1 MTKRWPI
8 SPTTNARTSS
18 ASASAA
24 LDHSPSLD
32 ASHIPWP
39 FRDSDWLRA
48 QIGRALTPLQAD
60 FARCLAM
67 SAWAAH
73 KPMRMLVFGL
83 AMHATLDDA
92 LLQCLRK
99 SGWPFAG
106 LDDPRLDACWDS
118 RWEFVAAS
126 DEVPGRFRRG
136 PSYHERLRVELLLDA
151 WERASLR
158 LTGDGRR
165 LDPLAEA
172 LARTTAAFSR
182 DLALPPQ
189 LLRKVAD
196 ERRAE
201 LAAERRLRR
210 SLRDRLEDVAGD
222 DIRHLA
228 IAGAFDGWG
237 DIDKAVQRYGTE
249 SMRAMLRTF
258 REQPPAT
265 EARAELEPLLA
276 SLRLN
281 LWAPFAVV
289 SR

>member
-1 MTKRWPI
+1 M
-8 SPTTNARTSS
+8 
-18 ASASAA
+18 
-24 LDHSPSLD
+24 
-32 ASHIPWP
+32 
-39 FRDSDWLRA
+39 
-48 QIGRALTPLQAD
+48 
-60 FARCLAM
+60 
-67 SAWAAH
+67 
-73 KPMRMLVFGL
+73 
-83 AMHATLDDA
+83 
-92 LLQCLRK
+92 
-99 SGWPFAG
+99 
-106 LDDPRLDACWDS
+106 
-118 RWEFVAAS
+118 
-126 DEVPGRFRRG
+126 
-136 PSYHERLRVELLLDA
+136 
-151 WERASLR
+151 
-158 LTGDGRR
+158 
-165 LDPLAEA
+165 
-172 LARTTAAFSR
+172 ARTTAAFSR
-182 DLALPPQ
+182 ELALPPQ
-189 LLRKVAD
+189 LLRRVAD